1 MWFSDQKV
9 ATKMRPEPSA
19 AQIGKVGKE
28 PHKAGRRWKTVG
40 LLPGSCRNTHSLS
53 FRKYSE
59 ESKG

>member
-1 MWFSDQKV
+1 MK
-9 ATKMRPEPSA
+9 PEPSA

-40 LLPGSCRNTHSLS
+40 LLPGSCRNTQSLS
-53 FRKYSE
+53 FRNYRE